1 MHTPLLICIFIT
13 SLLSLVLQLSALFTQ
28 HSSSIPLDSS
38 VNETS
43 RSGFHQTTYEVY
55 QVKNT
60 LAKHNSQFSTCW
72 KNYLASP
79 MIKKEE
85 IKAAGALKL
94 DWLISP
100 SGVPSKV
107 EVVYSEFSD
116 LDLSSCIIAEVAR
129 IRFPSPPSAREVYTS
144 NLFNFKKV
152 ESAEI
157 SAPIQ

>member
-1 MHTPLLICIFIT
+1 MNTSLLICIFIA
-13 SLLSLVLQLSALFTQ
+13 SLLSLVLQLRPLFVQ
-28 HSSSIPLDSS
+28 DRASSSLDSQ

-79 MIKKEE
+79 ALKAEE
-85 IKAAGALKL
+85 QKSAGSLKL

-100 SGVPSKV
+100 AGIPSKV

-116 LDLSSCIIAEVAR
+116 LDFSSCIIAEVAR
-129 IRFPSPPSAREVYTS
+129 IRFPSPPSGREVYTS

-152 ESAEI
+152 DPAEI
-157 SAPIQ
+157 TAPNQ